1 MGEEPTD
8 PTFWCTRWI
17 LAAFA
22 VAWVFHF
29 VFWWGYAWWRN
40 FRSDGLDGKL

>member
-8 PTFWCTRWI
+8 PTLWCTRWI
-17 LAAFA
+17 LAAFG

-29 VFWWGYAWWRN
+29 VLWYGYAWWRS
-40 FRSDGLDGKL
+40 FRTDGLDGKP